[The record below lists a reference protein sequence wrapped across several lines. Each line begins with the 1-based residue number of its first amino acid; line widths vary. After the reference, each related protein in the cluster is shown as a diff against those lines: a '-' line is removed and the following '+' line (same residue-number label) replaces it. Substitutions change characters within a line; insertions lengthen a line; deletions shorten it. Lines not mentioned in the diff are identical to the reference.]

1 MQEMEFWSLGWQES
15 LEKEIAIHSSIL
27 AGKIPWTE
35 ESGGLQST
43 GLQRVQHDLGTEQQ
57 QGFPGGSVVKTLPAN
72 VGDTGSIPDPGRS
85 PTGCEAAKPTC
96 CNYQSPP
103 R

>member
-57 QGFPGGSVVKTLPAN
+57 QGFPGGSVVKNLPAN
-72 VGDTGSIPDPGRS
+72 AGDGGLISGLGRS
-85 PTGCEAAKPTC
+85 SGGENGNPL
-96 CNYQSPP
+96 
-103 R
+103 